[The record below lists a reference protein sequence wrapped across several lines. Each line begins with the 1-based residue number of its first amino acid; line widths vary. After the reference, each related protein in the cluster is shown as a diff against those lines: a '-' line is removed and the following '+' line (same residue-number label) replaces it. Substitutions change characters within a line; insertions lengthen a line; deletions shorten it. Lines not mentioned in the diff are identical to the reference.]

1 MSSTVTANSFRLLVN
16 TIWAWRA
23 VGAHFINC
31 PRKLLLAHQ
40 FQIVP
45 WTNLLQSK
53 ALPWKLPSS
62 SALNTDADNFAFSVT
77 VFSSE
82 RRWEARAAT
91 GTFSKSRQTMCRDPG
106 FLWIFI
112 CSLFILALPSTNH
125 HSWEVSL
132 PLQCCTS
139 KSQDQT
145 RRDLGRRSPLS
156 QVPKP
161 CSRLKTPACLIN
173 ACGYFHL
180 QNSKHHSATTA
191 HANRHRWLVGKE
203 HLAAFYPNHR
213 EFGNPVSAAKFPEG
227 PRPLDMS
234 KSHAAEAAVEV
245 LFCITA
251 Q

>member
-1 MSSTVTANSFRLLVN
+1 MSSTVTANSFIDSFSQYHLTLLV
-16 TIWAWRA
+16 IPAWRA

-45 WTNLLQSK
+45 WTKLLQSK
-53 ALPWKLPSS
+53 ALPWKLLSS
-62 SALNTDADNFAFSVT
+62 SALNTNASNFAFSVT
-77 VFSSE
+77 VFSSQ
-82 RRWEARAAT
+82 RGWEARAAT
-91 GTFSKSRQTMCRDPG
+91 GTFSKSRQTMCQKPG

-125 HSWEVSL
+125 RSSEVSL

-161 CSRLKTPACLIN
+161 CSRLKLLLVSLMPVGTFTCKT
-173 ACGYFHL
+173 
-180 QNSKHHSATTA
+180 QSTTVPPLPMPTGTA
-191 HANRHRWLVGKE
+191 GLSERSTWLPFIQTIVNLETLSQQLSSLK
-203 HLAAFYPNHR
+203 
-213 EFGNPVSAAKFPEG
+213 G
-227 PRPLDMS
+227 PG
-234 KSHAAEAAVEV
+234 H
-245 LFCITA
+245 
-251 Q
+251 